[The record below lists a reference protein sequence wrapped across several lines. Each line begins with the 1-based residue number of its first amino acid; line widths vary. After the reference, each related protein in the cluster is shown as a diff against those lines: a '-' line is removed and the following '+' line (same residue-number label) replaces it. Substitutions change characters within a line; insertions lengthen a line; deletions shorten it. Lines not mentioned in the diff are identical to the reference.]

1 MLEKNIKE
9 LRTKRGYTQARL
21 AKEIGVTQGAVY
33 FWEKE
38 INEPTAEYLVKLAKF
53 FGVTLGE
60 LLSSECDGAVEETR
74 LNAEVAI
81 LFNKLSTN
89 QKNIIINIIKETLRP

>member
-1 MLEKNIKE
+1 M
-9 LRTKRGYTQARL
+9 
-21 AKEIGVTQGAVY
+21 Y
-33 FWEKE
+33 FGEKE
-38 INEPTAEYLVKLAKF
+38 INEPTAGYLVKLAKI
-53 FGVTLGE
+53 FGVNLGE
-60 LLSSECDGAVEETR
+60 LLSLECDGAVEETR